1 MERENVL
8 LFLTTVQIAATA
20 LYTAW
25 KLRKNK
31 RWRSR
36 RWWVRPIMAR
46 REEHG
51 DFATLFQELKEDP
64 VLFFRYTRMNVST
77 FYELLHL
84 ISPHITKRSARP
96 SISAEQR
103 LAITL
108 RFLATGDQ
116 VLSIALAFRIGES
129 TAHEI
134 IKETCILAVV
144 CLHNFLKTKND
155 EQPAQARQYCP
166 PKFVDTD
173 TGNGEVVPGEWRENR
188 EDNNLLPMGNI
199 GAHRAAKEAYEIR
212 DRLASYFI
220 TPTGQVPW
228 QYDYI
233 QGGKNQN

>member
-64 VLFFRYTRMNVST
+64 VLFFRYTRMNVPT

-96 SISAEQR
+96 SISAQQR
-103 LAITL
+103 LAIT
-108 RFLATGDQ
+108 
-116 VLSIALAFRIGES
+116 V
-129 TAHEI
+129 
-134 IKETCILAVV
+134 
-144 CLHNFLKTKND
+144 
-155 EQPAQARQYCP
+155 
-166 PKFVDTD
+166 
-173 TGNGEVVPGEWRENR
+173 RENDSGVMSNSSFGQAFS
-188 EDNNLLPMGNI
+188 ENKLNLPQGYACLPGSNDVKTPCYFV
-199 GAHRAAKEAYEIR
+199 GDAAFHDKKPNATF
-212 DRLASYFI
+212 S
-220 TPTGQVPW
+220 W
-228 QYDYI
+228 QAL
-233 QGGKNQN
+233 K